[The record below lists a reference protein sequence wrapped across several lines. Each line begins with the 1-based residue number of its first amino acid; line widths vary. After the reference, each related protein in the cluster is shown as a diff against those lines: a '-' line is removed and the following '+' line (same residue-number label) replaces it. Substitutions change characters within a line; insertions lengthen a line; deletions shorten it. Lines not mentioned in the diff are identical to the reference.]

1 MEFGAG
7 PGNYNPI
14 PGLPLGLKEDF
25 IKITAVSQTIP

>member
-25 IKITAVSQTIP
+25 IRKTLLR